1 MKEPSMSS
9 KHHVDPIA
17 EVRRQWSQRQL
28 PAADEMLAVGLLM
41 RVHQLLLA
49 ELEAQLRPLD
59 LSFARYEA
67 LLLLHFSAHGELP
80 LGKMGERLL
89 VHPTSVTGTVD
100 RLEAQ
105 GLVERVQNPSDRRS
119 VLARITPEGRKKAD
133 EAIEVMANAR
143 FGLAGWS
150 KSSLGELAGQLQ
162 KLRESH
168 DDSPSS

>member
-1 MKEPSMSS
+1 MSS
-9 KHHVDPIA
+9 SHEVDPIA
-17 EVRRQWSQRQL
+17 EVRRQWSQREL

-41 RVHQLLLA
+41 RAHQLLLT
-49 ELEAQLRPLD
+49 ELENLLKPLD

-105 GLVERVQNPSDRRS
+105 GLVRRVRNPTDRRS
-119 VLARITPEGRKKAD
+119 VLARITEEGRSRA
-133 EAIEVMANAR
+133 EQAIAVMASAR
-143 FGLAGWS
+143 FGLKGWS
-150 KSSLGELAGQLQ
+150 KSGVEDLANQLQ
-162 KLRESH
+162 RVRESH
-168 DDSPSS
+168 DLAPGG

>member
-1 MKEPSMSS
+1 MSAS
-9 KHHVDPIA
+9 HDVDPIA

-41 RVHQLLLA
+41 RAHQLLLA
-49 ELEAQLRPLD
+49 ELENLLRPLD

-105 GLVERVQNPSDRRS
+105 GLVERVQNPTDRRS
-119 VLARITPEGRKKAD
+119 VLARITEDGMNRAEK
-133 EAIEVMANAR
+133 AIEVMASAR
-143 FGLAGWS
+143 FGLKGWS
-150 KSSLGELAGQLQ
+150 KSAVEELANQLQ
-162 KLRESH
+162 SVRESH
-168 DDSPSS
+168 DLTPGD